1 MEYESVI
8 SGYVIADGACP
19 SNPTRDP
26 PPLPIVSGSLPDSRL
41 GDAPSISSRPR
52 LLLRDL
58 PNTSHAQVYST
69 RLTWKSASQVPQTKI
84 IAHVPGWSIIDRLY
98 IYKGVVFIVSNE
110 PQSIPNISA
119 IYSKGVDIE
128 VGEEA
133 ELARLPRRYGYT
145 DNQHDRGQSLVWLRG
160 SISGWCDSS
169 SSFLGVLLC
178 LICAQYFVND
188 PPQFVRHYYHWAA
201 ELWFGF
207 WRAYSSLDPT
217 ISPSGNTTLPP
228 PRRMWFNRLDAFR
241 WRDYSTMNQWIV
253 RSSFPDLTMEFI
265 DDWDDRIKMGVPF
278 VLERVVL
285 ADRSAAMP
293 SLNYQRYQRTAAAAF
308 GLPGSV
314 HWWQTIRNNVVQF
327 AGLDPEEGAG
337 TRQRPVI
344 TYISRQAWGRRM
356 LIPADHERLVYELR
370 KLEYVYGWEVNVV
383 VPEKMSRLEQ
393 LQLAARTTILMGVH
407 GNGLT
412 SLLWMKPNPRSTVME
427 FFYPG
432 GFAHDYEYTTR
443 SLGMTHYGFW
453 DDAAF
458 TSPDIPLPAYP
469 EGFQGLPCRSSLR
482 RLTIRPQE
490 TPFPSMEGPSPNCAY
505 SALHLKR
512 RLMMASH
519 SIVTLNA
526 QYTASY
532 LKRRSMAN

>member
-1 MEYESVI
+1 MGLSPPTPRELLLLCVLLAGLYLVFVPETRHQLLPVPLPLSPAPKPLNTSEPQVF
-8 SGYVIADGACP
+8 
-19 SNPTRDP
+19 PTR
-26 PPLPIVSGSLPDSRL
+26 LS
-41 GDAPSISSRPR
+41 
-52 LLLRDL
+52 
-58 PNTSHAQVYST
+58 
-69 RLTWKSASQVPQTKI
+69 WKSASEVPQTKVV
-84 IAHVPGWSIIDRLY
+84 AHVPGWSIIDRLY

-110 PQSIPNISA
+110 PHSIPNVSA

-128 VGEEA
+128 VGEEN
-133 ELARLPRRYGYT
+133 ELARLPDDT
-145 DNQHDRGQSLVWLRG
+145 DIRIVNTTEARDLFG
-160 SISGWCDSS
+160 SGAQILD
-169 SSFLGVLLC
+169 GVT
-178 LICAQYFVND
+178 YFVND

-207 WRAYSSLDPT
+207 WRAYSSLDPF
-217 ISPSGNTTLPP
+217 ISPTGNTTLPP

-265 DDWDDRIKMGVPF
+265 DDWDDRVKMGVPF

-293 SLNYQRYQRTAAAAF
+293 ALNYQRYQRTAAAAF
-308 GLPGSV
+308 GLPGSA
-314 HWWQTIRNNVVQF
+314 HWWMTIRNNVVQF

-337 TRQRPVI
+337 TRRRPVI

-356 LIPADHERLVYELR
+356 LIPADHERLVRELR
-370 KLEYVYGWEVNVV
+370 KLERVYGWEVNIVL
-383 VPEKMSRLEQ
+383 PEKMTRLEQ

-412 SLLWMKPNPRSTVME
+412 SLLWMKPNQRSTVME

-453 DDAAF
+453 GDAAF
-458 TSPDIPLPAYP
+458 TSPGIPLPAYP
-469 EGFQGLPCRSSLR
+469 EGFQGNSIPLDGELVAELCIQ
-482 RLTIRPQE
+482 RLTLE
-490 TPFPSMEGPSPNCAY
+490 EE
-505 SALHLKR
+505 ALSTQK
-512 RLMMASH
+512 
-519 SIVTLNA
+519 
-526 QYTASY
+526 
-532 LKRRSMAN
+532 